1 MPKNNIRRLIDFFG
15 INASI
20 TAMVIMVVF
29 IGLGE
34 KMAERFLPIYILAL
48 GGSTIVVG
56 FLNAMDNLLSAL
68 YSLPGGW
75 ISDRLGHKKALIIFT
90 LIAMFGYAIVIASPS
105 WQAVLIGS
113 IFFISWTAVSLPA
126 VMSLVSQAVPKDK
139 RAMGVT
145 VHSFV
150 RRIPMA
156 LGPILGGLLIGNYG
170 MVKGVRI
177 AFGAA
182 LGLAMISIIV
192 QWFFIDRPPVKL
204 SAKGGCDS
212 GARPT
217 IPGSNSLHS
226 NCQNM
231 ESDEPQKAEVKSVK
245 PAGGLFKNFNPALRN
260 LLVSDILIR
269 FAEQIPYAFVVV
281 WVVNNIGLSA
291 FHFGILTTVEMAT
304 AMLVYIPVAYLADRT
319 SKKPF
324 VIITF
329 GFFTVFPLVLLFSR
343 TFPVLIIAFI
353 VRGLK
358 EFGEPTRKAL
368 IMDLAPED
376 AKAITFGTYYLFRD
390 VIVAMAALSSAFL
403 WNISPQT
410 NFLVASACGLVGTVW
425 FALLGKDLKAQAPGV
440 GDK

>member
-1 MPKNNIRRLIDFFG
+1 MPKSNIQRLISFFG

-20 TAMVIMVVF
+20 TAMVVMVIFV
-29 IGLGE
+29 GLGE

-48 GGSTIVVG
+48 GGSTFAVG

-68 YSLPGGW
+68 YSFPGGW
-75 ISDRLGHKKALIIFT
+75 ISDKVGHKKALILFT
-90 LIAMFGYAIVIASPS
+90 LIALAGYAIVIAFPI

-126 VMSLVSQAVPKDK
+126 VMSLVSRAVPKDK
-139 RAMGVT
+139 RTMGVT

-156 LGPILGGLLIGNYG
+156 LGPIMGGLLIGAYG
-170 MVKGVRI
+170 NVNGVRI
-177 AFGAA
+177 AFVAA
-182 LGLAMISIIV
+182 FILGLISIII
-192 QWFFIDRPPVKL
+192 QWLFMED
-204 SAKGGCDS
+204 
-212 GARPT
+212 
-217 IPGSNSLHS
+217 NS
-226 NCQNM
+226 
-231 ESDEPQKAEVKSVK
+231 PQKSEAK
-245 PAGGLFKNFNPALRN
+245 PNRPGGLFKNFNPALRN

-291 FHFGILTTVEMAT
+291 FDFGILTTVEMAT

-319 SKKPF
+319 TKKPF

-329 GFFTVFPLVLLFSR
+329 AFFTAFPLVLAFSR
-343 TFPVLIIAFI
+343 TFPILIFAFI
-353 VRGLK
+353 IRGLK

-376 AKAITFGTYYLFRD
+376 AKATTFGAYYLVRD
-390 VIVAMAALSSAFL
+390 VIVAMAALTSAFL
-403 WNISPQT
+403 WNISPET
-410 NFLVASACGLVGTVW
+410 NFIVASACGLVGTIW
-425 FALLGKDLKAQAPGV
+425 FALFGKDLKNISATSTKGS
-440 GDK
+440 